1 MPLQVKTVLF
11 LSTSKV
17 LFMRPHSLMFICVAL
32 LCTVKYT
39 GAQNA
44 AIQCPENIIISADK
58 GKEGAYVKLPELKG
72 ELTGSV
78 YTPVS
83 GSFFRLGSHSVIVT
97 TPDGKKCSFTVLVTD
112 NESPEL
118 SPLILSREKLWPAS
132 NKMKK
137 VTVSYTATDNSGTVN
152 TTIAVNSNAN
162 DGVKDWEIVNDRLL
176 RLKASRLPDDKP
188 RIYSITVTATDE
200 AGNKTKRTTS
210 IAVSKTMTA
219 VANK

>member
-1 MPLQVKTVLF
+1 MIIRYHLLLLIYVQ
-11 LSTSKV
+11 
-17 LFMRPHSLMFICVAL
+17 L

-39 GAQNA
+39 VAQHA
-44 AIQCPENIIISADK
+44 AIKCPDNIIISADK
-58 GKEGAYVKLPELKG
+58 GKEGAFVTLPELKG
-72 ELTGSV
+72 ELAGSV

-83 GSFFRLGSHSVIVT
+83 GSFFRIGYHSVIVT
-97 TPDGKKCSFTVLVTD
+97 TPDGKKCSFTVVVTD

-118 SPLILSREKLWPAS
+118 SPLILSRKKLWPAS

-137 VTVSYTATDNSGTVN
+137 VTVSFTASDNSGTVN

-162 DGVKDWEIVNDRLL
+162 DGEKDWEIVNDRLL

-188 RIYSITVTATDE
+188 RIYAITVTATDE

-210 IAVSKTMTA
+210 IAVSNTMTA

>member
-1 MPLQVKTVLF
+1 M
-11 LSTSKV
+11 
-17 LFMRPHSLMFICVAL
+17 
-32 LCTVKYT
+32 LCNVKYT
-39 GAQNA
+39 GAQNS
-44 AIQCPENIIISADK
+44 AIKCPENIIISADR

-72 ELTGSV
+72 ELAGSV
-78 YTPVS
+78 YTPAS

-118 SPLILSREKLWPAS
+118 SPLSLSRDKLWPAS

-137 VTVSYTATDNSGTVN
+137 VTVSYSASDNSGTVN
-152 TTIAVNSNAN
+152 TTIAVKSNAN
-162 DGVKDWEIVNDRLL
+162 DGEKDWEIVNDRLI
-176 RLKASRLPDDKP
+176 RLKASRLADDKP

>member
-1 MPLQVKTVLF
+1 MKSLPLI
-11 LSTSKV
+11 
-17 LFMRPHSLMFICVAL
+17 FICIAFVFSPN
-32 LCTVKYT
+32 YT
-39 GAQNA
+39 KAQNA
-44 AIQCPENIIISADK
+44 VIKCPENIIISAER
-58 GKEGAYVKLPELKG
+58 GKEGAHVKLPELKG

-78 YTPVS
+78 YTPAS

-97 TPDGKKCSFTVLVTD
+97 TPNGKKCSFTVMVTD

-118 SPLILSREKLWPAS
+118 SPLSLSRDKLWPAS

-137 VTVSYTATDNSGTVN
+137 VAVSYTATDNSGTVN
-152 TTIAVNSNAN
+152 TTISVKSNAH
-162 DGVKDWEIVNDRLL
+162 DGEKDWEIVNDRLI
-176 RLKASRLPDDKP
+176 RLKASRLADDKP
-188 RIYSITVTATDE
+188 RIYSITVTASDE